1 MIMKTIITLI
11 AALAVSAN
19 VFASSA
25 DELTLEPPVL
35 LGKVS
40 SFSNT
45 CRLIIIDADNQKH
58 EIDPVILGED
68 ERKAGHYNI
77 NPYMRFAGAG
87 AGAAFQHI
95 DTSRCIAIAGQ
106 TASKYGIQQVIMLS
120 LIHI

>member
-25 DELTLEPPVL
+25 DELALEPPVL

-58 EIDPVILGED
+58 EIDPVVLGED

-77 NPYMRFAGAG
+77 NPYMRFAGADAG

-95 DTSRCIAIAGQ
+95 DISRCIAIAGQ
-106 TASKYGIQQVIMLS
+106 TASKYGIQQ
-120 LIHI
+120 